1 MATSAVPPTR
11 AIDLNR
17 AGVFVAVMFMIIGG
31 DGKEYGPATPDQIRT
46 WIKAG
51 RANLETKA
59 KALGSEEWRRLGDF
73 AEFAPPSD
81 TPPVIGAEP
90 KFTSGDTAAPFGTPA
105 PFSTATPFSS
115 TTSAAPAGPAP
126 ADRGARL
133 LARVIDWFLEMVCA
147 VPGLIILGGEIVKV
161 FIAVSQGKEP
171 ELDQLDIP
179 RLILGASVFLG
190 AALVLLIIQVSMLA
204 TRGQT
209 IGKRILGIR
218 VVKLDGSP
226 AGLIGAWLMREALI
240 TVLGMVAG
248 FIPFVGPI
256 LLRPAFHITD
266 WCLIFA
272 DDQRCLHDK
281 LAGTKVVKA

>member
-1 MATSAVPPTR
+1 
-11 AIDLNR
+11 
-17 AGVFVAVMFMIIGG
+17 MFMIIGG

-73 AEFAPPSD
+73 AEFSPPSD
-81 TPPVIGAEP
+81 TPPMIGAETTL
-90 KFTSGDTAAPFGTPA
+90 TSADP
-105 PFSTATPFSS
+105 ATPFSS
-115 TTSAAPAGPAP
+115 TTPAATSAPATPAGPAL

-133 LARVIDWFLEMVCA
+133 LARVIDWFIEMLCA
-147 VPGLIILGGEIVKV
+147 IPGGIILGREIVKIV
-161 FIAVSQGKEP
+161 IAASQGKEP
-171 ELDQLDIP
+171 ELDQLDVP
-179 RLILGASVFLG
+179 RLILGASVLLG
-190 AALVLLIIQVSMLA
+190 AWLLLLVIQVWMLA

-209 IGKRILGIR
+209 IGKRIIGIR
-218 VVKLDGSP
+218 VVKVDGSP

-240 TVLGMVAG
+240 TVIGMFAG
-248 FIPFVGPI
+248 FIPFIGPI

-266 WCLIFA
+266 WCLIFR
-272 DDQRCLHDK
+272 DDQRCLHDN